1 MRIEAL
7 LNTNPCSTAGIAT
20 PGYVSAH
27 LNHSKTSG
35 SASLTL
41 VAIEAHETKSVH
53 LEWPVVALK
62 EGDVVTLRLL
72 GDGPSTEPAK
82 TSTTSD
88 HPDNLFADPE
98 LAAQALDACKM
109 FENRLGEILER
120 SKAHEPAE
128 DHAKLLRAVG
138 YLASELGDRLL
149 HPIYRKHAALV
160 PDELRG
166 DIP

>member
-7 LNTNPCSTAGIAT
+7 LNTDSCSTAGIAT

-35 SASLTL
+35 TASLTL
-41 VAIEAHETKSVH
+41 VAIEAHETESVH

-72 GDGPSTEPAK
+72 ADGPSTEPAK
-82 TSTTSD
+82 TSTTSN
-88 HPDNLFADPE
+88 HPANLFKDTS
-98 LAAQALDACKM
+98 LAAEVLDACKE
-109 FENRLGEILER
+109 FENRLGAVLER
-120 SKAHEPAE
+120 SKTLEPPE
-128 DHAKLLRAVG
+128 DHAKFLRAVG
-138 YLASELGDRLL
+138 YMASELGDRLL
-149 HPIYRKHAALV
+149 YPIYRRHPELV
-160 PDELRG
+160 PDDLRG

>member
-7 LNTNPCSTAGIAT
+7 LNTESCCTAGIAT

-35 SASLTL
+35 TASLTL
-41 VAIEAHETKSVH
+41 VAIEAHETESVH
-53 LEWPVVALK
+53 LDWPVVALK

-72 GDGPSTEPAK
+72 ADGPSTEPAK
-82 TSTTSD
+82 TSRTSE
-88 HPDNLFADPE
+88 HPANLFSDPNI
-98 LAAQALDACKM
+98 AAQVLDACKE
-109 FENRLGEILER
+109 FENRLGVILER
-120 SKAHEPAE
+120 SKALEPPE
-128 DHAKLLRAVG
+128 DHAKFLRAVG

-149 HPIYRKHAALV
+149 YPIYRKHSALV
-160 PDELRG
+160 PEDLRG